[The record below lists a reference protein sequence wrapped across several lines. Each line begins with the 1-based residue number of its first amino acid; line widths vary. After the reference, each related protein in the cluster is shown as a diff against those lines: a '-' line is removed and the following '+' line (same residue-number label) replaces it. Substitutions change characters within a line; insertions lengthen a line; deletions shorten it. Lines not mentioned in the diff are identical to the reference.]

1 MDDDKNKGGGILGLG
16 DTPISN
22 RRDDDLITEDEVT
35 RDRIRDDELT
45 RDRARVRDNEETT
58 REGTAGGT
66 GILGLG
72 GAPVPKSPL
81 DPSASDDIDSSH
93 RRRERMLD
101 DERIAAEGVADRHA
115 GAAGIDMGA
124 GGEGTDVSGR

>member
-1 MDDDKNKGGGILGLG
+1 MDDDNNKA
-16 DTPISN
+16 D
-22 RRDDDLITEDEVT
+22 
-35 RDRIRDDELT
+35 
-45 RDRARVRDNEETT
+45 EETT
-58 REGTAGGT
+58 REATAGAGT

-81 DPSASDDIDSSH
+81 DPSASDDLDSAR

-101 DERIAAEGVADRHA
+101 EERAAAEGVADRHA
-115 GAAGIDMGA
+115 GAAGIDMGS